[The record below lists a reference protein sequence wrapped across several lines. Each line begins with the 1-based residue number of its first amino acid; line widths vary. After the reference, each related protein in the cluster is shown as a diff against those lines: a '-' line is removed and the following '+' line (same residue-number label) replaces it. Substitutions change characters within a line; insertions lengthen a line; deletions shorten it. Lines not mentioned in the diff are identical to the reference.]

1 MKKNPAQGNTETTKK
16 SRSRAW
22 GVGVV
27 AILMA
32 GAAAAFVPPVQ
43 QHVAAIL
50 DESATVGMRKPSAVL
65 AFATPAKLSRH
76 FASLGYDLDAVR
88 KDKMP
93 VPRLFL
99 SKVPEGL
106 GEVKQTRERKA
117 VFLRLML
124 PLVLN
129 ANERVLRQRAQLL
142 VFDAKLAA
150 GRDLSPDQQH
160 RLEAIAAEYKTDPNR
175 LDLLL
180 RRVDAVPPSLAL
192 AQAAIESGW
201 GTSRFV
207 REGNAAFGQWTTAK
221 HKGMV
226 PNGREAGKSHKI
238 RSFDHL
244 GDSVR
249 SYIHNLNTHR
259 AYAGLRDLRTSMRA
273 EGKRLAGKN
282 LLPAMISY
290 SEKKGEY
297 LDLLR
302 SVIRTNRLSP
312 LDAARLSD
320 TGPRFGEDV

>member
-1 MKKNPAQGNTETTKK
+1 MKNYPAQTQTKNRAAR
-16 SRSRAW
+16 RSRAW
-22 GVGVV
+22 TVGV
-27 AILMA
+27 AGILMA

-50 DESATVGMRKPSAVL
+50 DQAGMVGMRKPSAIL

-76 FASLGYDLDAVR
+76 FASMGYDLDAVR
-88 KDKMP
+88 KDNMP

-99 SKVPEGL
+99 SKMPDGL
-106 GEVKQTRERKA
+106 SALKQSRERKA

-150 GRDLSPDQQH
+150 GSDLSPDQQH
-160 RLEAIAAEYKTDPNR
+160 RLEAIATEYRTDPNR

-207 REGNAAFGQWTTAK
+207 REGNAAFGQWTSAK
-221 HKGMV
+221 HKGIV
-226 PNGREAGKSHKI
+226 PSGRDVGKSHKI

-259 AYAGLRDLRTSMRA
+259 AYVGLRDMRTGMRS
-273 EGKRLAGKN
+273 EGKRLAGHN

-290 SEKKGEY
+290 SEKKGAY

-302 SVIRTNRLSP
+302 SVIRTNKLAP

-320 TGPRFGEDV
+320 KSSDV

>member
-1 MKKNPAQGNTETTKK
+1 MKNIPAETKTKKNAMR
-16 SRSRAW
+16 RSRVW
-22 GVGVV
+22 SVGV
-27 AILMA
+27 AGILMA

-43 QHVAAIL
+43 QHVATVL
-50 DESATVGMRKPSAVL
+50 DQAGMVGMRKPATVV
-65 AFATPAKLSRH
+65 AFASPAKLKRH
-76 FASLGYDLDAVR
+76 FAAMGYDLDAVR
-88 KDKMP
+88 EDNMP
-93 VPRLFL
+93 VPRVFL
-99 SKVPEGL
+99 SKVPDGL
-106 GEVKQTRERKA
+106 DAVTQTRERKA

-124 PLVLN
+124 PLVLK

-150 GRDLSPDQQH
+150 GRDLNSDQQR
-160 RLEAIAAEYKTDPNR
+160 RLDAIAAEYKTDPDR

-221 HKGMV
+221 HKGIV
-226 PNGREAGKSHKI
+226 PKDRVPGMTHKI

-273 EGKRLAGKN
+273 EGKRLAGGN

-290 SEKKGEY
+290 SEKKGAY
-297 LDLLR
+297 IDLLR
-302 SVIRTNRLSP
+302 SVIRTNRLAP
-312 LDAARLSD
+312 LDGARLSD
-320 TGPRFGEDV
+320 RNPRIGSDV